1 MLLLQVHPA
10 FFKVDIWTFHNRK
23 STGVNIN
30 NFPFLLRT
38 WQWASMLNTRT
49 WNWSCWMIFIIK
61 LIIYMSSHG
70 RSKCRLCK
78 KADCD
83 VFDLKTTFL
92 IKALNWALVSPFS
105 IFIKQTIWDLLLWV
119 WFHDEFDALMK
130 GQEKKK
136 LLCCYLNSPFHIL
149 SRRAWINQ
157 RRSKTPYQS
166 AVMSACVHLRIR
178 KRIYE
183 TEGECL
189 I

>member
-30 NFPFLLRT
+30 NFPFLLKT

-49 WNWSCWMIFIIK
+49 WNWSCWMILIIK

-119 WFHDEFDALMK
+119 RFHDEFDAWMK
-130 GQEKKK
+130 GQEKKN